1 LIDLNRLYVET
12 KKQEVKLTMAEKEIP
27 TLQNQQVAQKPMLKK
42 VLCNYLPVSNLEFAA
57 KWYAEMFGLQV
68 RTREPDGAILILG
81 DGQWLFLLETMEK
94 KPANFV
100 TTQWDGTEYE
110 MFSLT
115 FEVDNIVELHKKL
128 RDNIVNVEPLVDHDG
143 CGLQFK
149 FKDPD
154 GNKFNVWQDPAS
166 A

>member
-1 LIDLNRLYVET
+1 MEE
-12 KKQEVKLTMAEKEIP
+12 KKLTASQK
-27 TLQNQQVAQKPMLKK
+27 QQVTQKPMLKR
-42 VLCNYLPVSNLEFAA
+42 VLCNYLPVSNLELAA
-57 KWYAEMFGLQV
+57 KWYEETFGLSV
-68 RTREPDGAILILG
+68 RKREPDGAILILG
-81 DGQWLFLLETMEK
+81 DGQWLFLLESLEK
-94 KPANFV
+94 RTANFI
-100 TTQWDGTEYE
+100 TSQWDGEEYE

-115 FEVDNIVELHKKL
+115 FEVENIVELHKRL
-128 RDNIVNVEPLVDHDG
+128 RENGVDVEPLVDHDS